1 MHLLTLNQRL
11 PHSTLTSAHWKIQTF
26 WRTLTLTHSS
36 TRMPMPLDLGLIPA
50 YPIRVMV
57 LRQVLVT
64 ACERVKVL
72 TVLPVLHLRYT
83 LVCTFD
89 HCSSAFSR
97 ILDLFCF
104 LLSQFIWICV
114 FLRMCCCE
122 IGVGCYLV
130 HRILSYPPPLARP
143 RKPASSNTK
152 GLLGP
157 GLFCIRD

>member
-1 MHLLTLNQRL
+1 MSSASVVFTDSYQRL
-11 PHSTLTSAHWKIQTF
+11 PHSTLTSAHWKTQTF

-72 TVLPVLHLRYT
+72 TVLQVLHLRYT

-104 LLSQFIWICV
+104 LLVSQFIWICV
-114 FLRMCCCE
+114 FLRMCCRE
-122 IGVGCYLV
+122 IGVGCTLF
-130 HRILSYPPPLARP
+130 IASSPIPPPLARP
-143 RKPASSNTK
+143 RKPASSN
-152 GLLGP
+152 
-157 GLFCIRD
+157 